1 MVVATIIVLSNL
13 AAIATMIVSR
23 GIAIGERVQYVL
35 VGFQMTML
43 AFAVMAFVHVGMGVG
58 GIGLVFFMGIGTPTT
73 PKNSSTE
80 TPTHPTTKS
89 ETGRVPIR
97 CREKTRASRL
107 RSSVTDRSE
116 HAGVGRDVDGVL
128 LQ

>member
-80 TPTHPTTKS
+80 TRPTRQP
-89 ETGRVPIR
+89 RVRPGE
-97 CREKTRASRL
+97 CRSGVARRPVLRAFDL
-107 RSSVTDRSE
+107 P
-116 HAGVGRDVDGVL
+116 
-128 LQ
+128 